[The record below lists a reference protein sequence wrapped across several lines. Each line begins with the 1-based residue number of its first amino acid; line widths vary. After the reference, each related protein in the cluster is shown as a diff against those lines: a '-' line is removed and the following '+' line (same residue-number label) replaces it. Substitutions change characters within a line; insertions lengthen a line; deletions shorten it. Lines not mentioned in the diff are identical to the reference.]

1 MIGVDTNILVRY
13 LTQDDE
19 KQANI
24 VNKFLAQYEHQTG
37 SIFIN
42 NIVIC
47 ELIWVLERGYKYS
60 KKEIISVVRVILST
74 VEFTFEQ
81 AEILWLSL
89 NDYEKYNA
97 NFPDILL
104 GKINKISGCDFTIS
118 FDSKALNL
126 KEFDDHINILEKD
139 K

>member
-1 MIGVDTNILVRY
+1 M
-13 LTQDDE
+13 
-19 KQANI
+19 
-24 VNKFLAQYEHQTG
+24 
-37 SIFIN
+37 FIN

-60 KKEIISVVRVILST
+60 KKEIISVVRIILST
-74 VEFTFEQ
+74 AEFTFEQ

-97 NFPDILL
+97 DFSDILL
-104 GKINKISGCDFTIS
+104 GKVNKISGCDSTIS
-118 FDSKALNL
+118 SDNKALNL
-126 KEFDDHINILEKD
+126 KEFDDPINILEKD